1 MILLVTFNLCK
12 NIGYMHAADSCGII
26 FIVEP
31 GGGGE
36 VVYAPA
42 GHNTTLTCAV
52 SGIRLLWEVNG
63 FRFGDSMAEL
73 HERRIFQSQVM
84 STSSSIMNSTL
95 SVFGS
100 DANHEAGICCLSRMS
115 EDMPSLLMCCA
126 TLFVYGKFYYS
137 SLTF

>member
-1 MILLVTFNLCK
+1 
-12 NIGYMHAADSCGII
+12 MHAADPCGSI
-26 FIVEP
+26 FTLEP
-31 GGGGE
+31 GGEEE

-52 SGIRLLWEVNG
+52 SGITLLWEVNG
-63 FRFGDSMAEL
+63 FRFGDSVAEL
-73 HERRIFQSQVM
+73 HERGIFQSQVM
-84 STSSSIMNSTL
+84 SSSSSIMNSTL

-100 DANHEAGICCLSRMS
+100 DANHEARICCLSRMS
-115 EDMPSLLMCCA
+115 ENMPSLQMCCA